1 MSTDVEKARKKR
13 AKTIGGLEE
22 TNARQKA
29 QLIRLKAEKKARDE
43 LIKEGW
49 GPKDM

>member
-13 AKTIGGLEE
+13 AKTVTGLQEM
-22 TNARQKA
+22 NAKQKA
-29 QLIRLKAEKKARDE
+29 QLIRLKAKEKARED

-49 GPKDM
+49 QPPVR